1 MQITAERRVKLTQL
15 IVHGD
20 LFKYQ
25 AGGQMLAV
33 LELARALDGVDVP
46 TINKVLLGGGLYQV
60 AETLLKGDRKSV
72 V

>member
-20 LFKYQ
+20 LSKYQ

-33 LELARALDGVDVP
+33 LELAGGTAA
-46 TINKVLLGGGLYQV
+46 KLGRRP
-60 AETLLKGDRKSV
+60 GDRVVSV
-72 V
+72 ALQPADQ